1 MLSDLAH
8 ELHFAL
14 RQLWKR
20 PGFTVTAV
28 LVLTLGLGANV
39 AIFSIVNAF
48 LIRPLPYPES
58 DRLTALFERDPV
70 GPPGSDPY
78 NYVAAGHFQD
88 WQQLSKSFTSI

>member
-48 LIRPLPYPES
+48 LIQPLPYS
-58 DRLTALFERDPV
+58 NT
-70 GPPGSDPY
+70 
-78 NYVAAGHFQD
+78 
-88 WQQLSKSFTSI
+88 